1 MFKFNQLKSIHFEIS
16 NNCQASCPMCTR
28 NIHGGVENPLLE
40 IENWTIERFKTA
52 ISPEVIHQVHKLY
65 FCGNF
70 GDPII
75 NKDLV
80 DMCAYAK
87 EIKSTIQIRIH
98 TNGSARSKAWWIRL
112 AQSLPEDHAVVFAI
126 DGLSD
131 THSLYRI
138 GTNYETILE
147 NARAFIN
154 AGGRAE
160 WAFIRFKH
168 NEHQVEEA
176 RAIAKATGFETFT
189 MKDSS
194 RFLLDP
200 KFPVWN
206 DKKETIYHLEPSTY
220 SEMKFIDRKVLS
232 NYKEIIGA
240 MTIDC
245 YVQHEREV
253 YLDAK
258 GHLLPC
264 CWLGSIPYIPIDH
277 EGLAV
282 PVKQEMLNQYHD
294 LVYNLGGLQKLDI
307 MNNSLKDIIDSPEY
321 QGVWDEYWN
330 EKKLITCARACGK
343 SAEKIISTP
352 NDQFVASETLQ

>member
-1 MFKFNQLKSIHFEIS
+1 MFKFNELKSIHFEIS

-52 ISPEVIHQVHKLY
+52 ISSEVIHQVEKLY

-80 DMCAYAK
+80 DMCDYAK
-87 EIKSTIQIRIH
+87 SVKSTIQIRIH
-98 TNGSARSKAWWIRL
+98 TNGSARSKAWWMRL
-112 AQSLPEDHAVVFAI
+112 AQALPEDHAVVFAI

-154 AGGRAE
+154 AGGKAE

-168 NEHQVEEA
+168 NEHQVDEA
-176 RAIAKATGFETFT
+176 RSIAKAVGFTTFT

-206 DKKETIYHLEPSTY
+206 EKKETIYHLEPSTY
-220 SEMKFIDRKVLS
+220 SEMKFIDKKVLD
-232 NYKEIIGA
+232 NYKDLVKLME
-240 MTIDC
+240 IDC
-245 YVQHEREV
+245 YVQNEREI

-258 GHLLPC
+258 GHLMPC
-264 CWLGSIPYIPIDH
+264 CWLGSLPYIPIDH
-277 EGLAV
+277 EGLAI
-282 PVKQEMLNQYHD
+282 PVKQEMLKQYHG
-294 LVYNLGGLQKLDI
+294 LVESLGGLQKIDI
-307 MNNSLKDIIDSPEY
+307 DNNSLKDIIDSPEY

-330 EKKLITCARACGK
+330 EKKLITCARVCGK
-343 SAEKIISTP
+343 SKEKVFSNP
-352 NDQFVASETLQ
+352 NDQFVKTDKLS